1 MKDRSKTGD
10 LKNSLRLGER
20 RVVNEFLQGW
30 RISLGLAKNIT
41 VQRSRGLPSR
51 GPAGLGLLFN
61 YGESMSI
68 SHNAC
73 EEAQE
78 RQKLERGASQVAPG
92 VHARVQK

>member
-1 MKDRSKTGD
+1 MIR
-10 LKNSLRLGER
+10 
-20 RVVNEFLQGW
+20 F
-30 RISLGLAKNIT
+30 
-41 VQRSRGLPSR
+41 
-51 GPAGLGLLFN
+51 FN

-92 VHARVQK
+92 VHARVRVGALGLHLAIQLLVSNAFHVCSFRKRCLKNVLHVFHSGRGIFHLSRQCLKKRF